1 MIDKKDVTKENV
13 RQYLEENR
21 GKLINLSD
29 AYLSDANLSDAN
41 LSDANLSGAYLIG
54 ANLRDA
60 NLSDANLSGA
70 YLIGAN
76 LRDANLRDAN
86 LSDANLS
93 DANLSGAYLR
103 GAKILDSNR
112 NEITL
117 KKAHDFRNLYKYSC
131 ILFIAENNDIYIKM
145 GCFTRKKED
154 WETDFHNNN
163 SEFPEGAQQTL
174 LRKNALDFII
184 NYAKIM
190 GYCDV

>member
-13 RQYLEENR
+13 RQYLEENK
-21 GKLINLSD
+21 GKLIDLSG
-29 AYLSDANLSDAN
+29 ANLS
-41 LSDANLSGAYLIG
+41 G

-60 NLSDANLSGA
+60 D
-70 YLIGAN
+70 LIRAD
-76 LRDANLRDAN
+76 LIR
-86 LSDANLS
+86 
-93 DANLSGAYLR
+93 
-103 GAKILDSNR
+103 AKILDSNKS
-112 NEITL
+112 EITL

-154 WETDFHNNN
+154 WESDFYNNN

-190 GYCDV
+190 GYCNV